1 MTIIELRNKRAQ
13 KLAAAKAYLSLNF
26 ATSVPRSWLLPRPIW
41 KQSAPRTASSPKRTT
56 PPTPSWRLRSR
67 TSVTKSLAWS
77 VWRLWITSCPS
88 R

>member
-13 KLAAAKAYLSLNF
+13 KLAAAKAYLE
-26 ATSVPRSWLLPRPIW
+26 A
-41 KQSAPRTASSPKRTT
+41 KRT
-56 PPTPSWRLRSR
+56 PDGFLSEEER